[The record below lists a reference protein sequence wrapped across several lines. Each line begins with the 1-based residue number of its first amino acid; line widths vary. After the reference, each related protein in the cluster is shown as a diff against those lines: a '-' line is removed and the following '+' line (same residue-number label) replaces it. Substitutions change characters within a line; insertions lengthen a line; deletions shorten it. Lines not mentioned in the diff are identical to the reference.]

1 MQIHFT
7 MFVALLLWLQWGLS
21 QGVVRS
27 VSPTEGTD
35 IEGCGLLLV
44 TVAALPME
52 RGLKLFCLTMT
63 IMIMICI
70 QIAMKPFRNNALN
83 FAETFFLITL
93 NAIGLATSSE
103 MPEKDVI
110 QVGLVLLPALHV
122 CLVSCWSRF
131 YADSFGENGVPLRK
145 QSYVELKKQEHTRR
159 CAKAKIGKPG
169 NDDEYVQL

>member
-1 MQIHFT
+1 
-7 MFVALLLWLQWGLS
+7 
-21 QGVVRS
+21 
-27 VSPTEGTD
+27 
-35 IEGCGLLLV
+35 
-44 TVAALPME
+44 
-52 RGLKLFCLTMT
+52 MT

-169 NDDEYVQL
+169 NDDEYVQLWKLNYFSRGKLRWGILLTDSRYALLYITIKLICIMTHNTVHFSPSLYRPIASCVFYD